1 MSDEIRM
8 TLLHHSTNDLIEEL
22 LMWRGLA
29 AEHLDRIAELEAE
42 NNELTERVSM
52 LDVTGVF
59 QKLGEMRTI
68 ELVADLKE
76 ERDEAKAMVE
86 RFLRGEK

>member
-29 AEHLDRIAELEAE
+29 AEHLDRIAELEAFVGKLIE
-42 NNELTERVSM
+42 TGNRLSDDREYQDDLVDIWH
-52 LDVTGVF
+52 DVT
-59 QKLGEMRTI
+59 R
-68 ELVADLKE
+68 DWKE
-76 ERDEAKAMVE
+76 
-86 RFLRGEK
+86 G

>member
-29 AEHLDRIAELEAE
+29 AEHLDRIAELEAVIDQLIE
-42 NNELTERVSM
+42 VSEKMFTAVIAAAVPYDEGMRIWDALVNDWKER
-52 LDVTGVF
+52 
-59 QKLGEMRTI
+59 
-68 ELVADLKE
+68 E
-76 ERDEAKAMVE
+76 E
-86 RFLRGEK
+86 